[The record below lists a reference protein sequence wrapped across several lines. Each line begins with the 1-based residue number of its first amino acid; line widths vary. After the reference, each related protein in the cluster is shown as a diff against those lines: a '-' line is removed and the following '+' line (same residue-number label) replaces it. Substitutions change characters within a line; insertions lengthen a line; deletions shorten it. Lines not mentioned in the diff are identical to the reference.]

1 MILSLRAIRS
11 MRAFVFGC
19 LLISAPVRADW
30 EARFTA
36 TSSTKEFPQIVGK
49 FYSKVDR
56 FRLDSPYP
64 FEMSVYARS
73 GSNRVYAAVHSF
85 RIRLSSSLKKFT
97 GQIPGCLSRKFSDCI
112 STLRLKRIGEE
123 KCPDGKK
130 PYVCEIFEG
139 KPTAKEIKKIK
150 LWHLKGETEPV
161 LARSIVT
168 KADGSEIR
176 TEFSQISR
184 KSRPDAHFVIPPSYK
199 DAGSIER
206 FFGDLKG
213 KDE

>member
-1 MILSLRAIRS
+1 MTPLSRAVQALI
-11 MRAFVFGC
+11 FG
-19 LLISAPVRADW
+19 LAIFSAPAHADW
-30 EARFTA
+30 EAQFVA

-64 FEMSVYARS
+64 FEMSVYARM
-73 GSNRVYAAVHSF
+73 GSSRVYAAVHSF
-85 RIRLSSSLKKFT
+85 RIRLSSSLNKFS
-97 GQIPGCLSRKFSDCI
+97 GQLPGCLSKKFSDCVA
-112 STLRLKRIGEE
+112 TLRLRRVGEE
-123 KCPDGKK
+123 ECPDGKT
-130 PYVCEIFEG
+130 PHACEVFEG
-139 KPTAKEIKKIK
+139 KPTSKDIQKIK
-150 LWHLKGETEPV
+150 LWHWKGESEPV
-161 LARSIVT
+161 LARSVVT

-184 KSRPDAHFVIPPSYK
+184 KPRADSHFTIPANYK